1 MNTMFLKSDLAELAH
16 LVEQLKASEARAE
29 SMAAAEDSLTDQY
42 AYKYGVMLGRTR
54 ALVAAFESRLELI
67 NKTLT
72 MGSTN
77 NA

>member
-1 MNTMFLKSDLAELAH
+1 MNTMFLKSDLAELAL
-16 LVEQLKASEARAE
+16 LVEKLKEAE
-29 SMAAAEDSLTDQY
+29 SVAEKWAAGEDNIADKY

-54 ALVAAFESRLELI
+54 ALAAAFESRLEIL